1 MSGKYF
7 PNNWDA
13 WNDMPEEFLHTPT
26 WEEFEDW
33 KLRGWELPSS
43 VCCIIRV
50 ETAKGK
56 IKEYVYQ
63 KQHAAEQRIKKLV
76 DEGSSFS
83 ICTEDELRHI
93 APVNSHESD

>member
-1 MSGKYF
+1 MSGNYF
-7 PNNWDA
+7 PNNWEA

-33 KLRGWELPSS
+33 KLRGWEIPSS
-43 VCCIIRV
+43 VCCIIRA

-63 KQHAAEQRIKKLV
+63 KQHAAEKRIKQLV
-76 DEGSSFS
+76 SEGASFA
-83 ICTEDELRHI
+83 ICTDEELRYI
-93 APVNSHESD
+93 APIESHESD